1 MVTQQDAP
9 ARCVIAPDGHTFCR
23 YDYAGISVTYKA
35 FVYRLV
41 QDYKRLHQPV
51 GIIPDWDYDVRY
63 CQPCMEVLM
72 GRKWERTKAR
82 RHIMV
87 PGSWFSHCGIHLP
100 SWLMTEGH
108 FFAIGQIQ
116 RRREPI
122 CPPCFS
128 AVWEKDDNDTLLYPP
143 GSPGHQRRQWLI
155 RYYNKSLFDPTLPER
170 LVATLHNRMVNKDGL
185 ENIGEGYSWTPVSKS
200 GVHLAGQTE

>member
-72 GRKWERTKAR
+72 GRKWERAKAR

-87 PGSWFSHCGIHLP
+87 SGSWFSHCGIHLP
-100 SWLMTEGH
+100 SWLMTERH
-108 FFAIGQIQ
+108 FFAIGQVQ

-122 CPPCFS
+122 CPPCYS
-128 AVWEKDDNDTLLYPP
+128 AVWEKGENDLLLDPP
-143 GSPGHQRRQWLI
+143 GSPGDQKQQRNI
-155 RYYNKSLFDPTLPER
+155 KVTVPER
-170 LVATLHNRMVNKDGL
+170 LVVTLQNRMVNKDGL
-185 ENIGEGYSWTPVSKS
+185 ENIGEGYSWTPISQS